1 MQRRIRK
8 RIFRPMTDEERRRH
22 ADVRAAIDKEKP
34 ELIALGRRLLAQSD
48 RLRETVRI
56 LKAEREAQ
64 GLTLQQLGDRTG
76 IGKANLSRLE
86 NSRNPNPTVGTLAR
100 YADALGKN
108 LVITVSAVQKRSEP
122 RRKKATVRRDR
133 GTRR

>member
-8 RIFRPMTDEERRRH
+8 RILRRMTDEERRRH
-22 ADVRAAIDKEKP
+22 AEVRAAIEKEKP

-64 GLTLQQLGDRTG
+64 GLTLQELGERTG

-108 LVITVSAVQKRSEP
+108 LSITLDAVQHAKP
-122 RRKKATVRRDR
+122 RRRNAAPRRNR
-133 GTRR
+133 GGAR

>member
-1 MQRRIRK
+1 MQRQIRK
-8 RIFRPMTDEERRRH
+8 RILRRMTDEERRRH
-22 ADVRAAIDKEKP
+22 AEVRAAIEKEKP

-64 GLTLQQLGDRTG
+64 GLTLQELGERTG

-108 LVITVSAVQKRSEP
+108 LSISLDTVQHAKP
-122 RRKKATVRRDR
+122 RRRNAAPRRNR
-133 GTRR
+133 GAGQ

>member
-1 MQRRIRK
+1 MQRRIR
-8 RIFRPMTDEERRRH
+8 RIYRRMTAKELRDH
-22 ADVRAAIDKEKP
+22 KAIREQIEKEKP
-34 ELIALGRRLLAQSD
+34 ELMAIGRRLLAQSD
-48 RLRETVRI
+48 RLRETVRL

-64 GLTLQQLGDRTG
+64 GLTLQELGDRTG

-108 LVITVSAVQKRSEP
+108 LVITLDAAKTASEP
-122 RRKKATVRRDR
+122 RRARATSR
-133 GTRR
+133 GSRGGGR

>member
-8 RIFRPMTDEERRRH
+8 RILRRMTDEERRRH
-22 ADVRAAIDKEKP
+22 ADVRAAIEKEKP

-64 GLTLQQLGDRTG
+64 GLTLQELGERTG

-100 YADALGKN
+100 YAEALGKD
-108 LVITVSAVQKRSEP
+108 LVITLDSSKRRSEP
-122 RRKKATVRRDR
+122 RRGQSV
-133 GTRR
+133 TRRNRGGAR

>member
-1 MQRRIRK
+1 LERRIRK
-8 RIFRPMTDEERRRH
+8 RIVRQLTEEERRRH
-22 ADVRAAIDKEKP
+22 AEVRAAIEKEKP

-48 RLRETVRI
+48 HLRETVRV

-64 GLTLQQLGDRTG
+64 GLTLQELGERTG

-108 LVITVSAVQKRSEP
+108 LLITLDTVQHAKP
-122 RRKKATVRRDR
+122 RRRNAAAPRNR
-133 GTRR
+133 GAGR